1 MFKTNILPC
10 SAGGGPAIPAL
21 LKSALQLVQL
31 QHLPQ
36 QTIYSFQKLLI
47 KY

>member
-1 MFKTNILPC
+1 MFQTNVLPC

-36 QTIYSFQKLLI
+36 QKIYSFQKLLN